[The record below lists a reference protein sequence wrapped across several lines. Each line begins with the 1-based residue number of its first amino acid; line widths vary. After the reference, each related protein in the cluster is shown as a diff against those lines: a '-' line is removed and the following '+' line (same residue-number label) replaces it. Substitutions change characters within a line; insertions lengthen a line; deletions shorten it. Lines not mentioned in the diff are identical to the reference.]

1 MLKAFKYRINPNEE
15 QKVLL
20 AKHFGSVRF
29 LFNRF
34 LNERQTAY
42 NENNKAF
49 SNYNLDSAKLTELKK
64 NEEFAWLKEINSQS
78 LQFALKCLD
87 TAYQNFFKKK
97 ADFPN
102 YKNKNSKQSFCV
114 PQSIRL
120 ENDNI
125 FIPKFKEPIKA
136 VVHRKFNGTIK
147 QCTVS
152 KSPSGIYYVSVLVD
166 TVHILKPKT
175 GLVVGIDLGVKDFAI
190 TSDGYKY
197 KNNRYTKTYA
207 KKLKA
212 AQQHLSRKVKGSNRY
227 NKQKTKVARLHEK
240 IANSRKDNL
249 HKVSTDLI
257 SKYDVIVLE
266 DLNVKGMVK
275 NHKLSKHISDASW
288 GSFVAMLQYK
298 AAWNEKTVQIIDRWF
313 PSSKTCGCCGYINQN
328 LSLKDREWIC
338 PSCHSVLDR
347 DFNAAKNI
355 LKEGLRNINN
365 ISAGTADNKHGDQIS
380 PSSDGTVCEVLKAQ
394 LHIASEAHKSL
405 ACG

>member
-34 LNERQTAY
+34 LNERKTTY
-42 NENNKAF
+42 EENKAY
-49 SNYNLDSAKLTELKK
+49 SNYNLDAAKLTELKK
-64 NEEFAWLKEINSQS
+64 NEDFAWLKEVNSQS

-87 TAYQNFFKKK
+87 TAYHNFFKKR

-120 ENDNI
+120 ENNNL
-125 FIPKFKEPIKA
+125 FIPKFKDPIKV

-147 QCTVS
+147 QCTIS
-152 KSPSGIYYVSVLVD
+152 KSPSGDYYVSVLVD
-166 TVHILKPKT
+166 TIHLIKPKT
-175 GLVVGIDLGVKDFAI
+175 GLVVGIDLGIKDFVI

-212 AQQHLSRKVKGSNRY
+212 AQQHLSRKVKGSNHY
-227 NKQKTKVARLHEK
+227 NKQKIKVARLHEK
-240 IANSRKDNL
+240 ITNSRKDNL

-257 SKYDVIVLE
+257 NKYDVIVLE
-266 DLNVKGMVK
+266 DLNVKGMIK

-298 AAWNEKTVQIIDRWF
+298 AAWNEKTIKIIDRWF
-313 PSSKTCGCCGYINQN
+313 PSSKTCGCCGYIKQN
-328 LSLKDREWIC
+328 LSLKDREWTC
-338 PSCHSVLDR
+338 PSCNSVLDR

-365 ISAGTADNKHGDQIS
+365 ISAGTVDNKHGDQIS
-380 PSSDGTVCEVLKAQ
+380 PSSDGTVCEVFKAQ
-394 LHIASEAHKSL
+394 LHLASEAHKSL

>member
-1 MLKAFKYRINPNEE
+1 M
-15 QKVLL
+15 
-20 AKHFGSVRF
+20 
-29 LFNRF
+29 
-34 LNERQTAY
+34 
-42 NENNKAF
+42 
-49 SNYNLDSAKLTELKK
+49 
-64 NEEFAWLKEINSQS
+64 
-78 LQFALKCLD
+78 
-87 TAYQNFFKKK
+87 
-97 ADFPN
+97 
-102 YKNKNSKQSFCV
+102 
-114 PQSIRL
+114 
-120 ENDNI
+120 
-125 FIPKFKEPIKA
+125 
-136 VVHRKFNGTIK
+136 
-147 QCTVS
+147 
-152 KSPSGIYYVSVLVD
+152 LVD
-166 TVHILKPKT
+166 TIHLIKPKT
-175 GLVVGIDLGVKDFAI
+175 GLVVGIDLGIKDFAI

-212 AQQHLSRKVKGSNRY
+212 AQQHLSRKLKGSNRY
-227 NKQKTKVARLHEK
+227 NKQKIKVAHLHEK

-257 SKYDVIVLE
+257 NKYDVIVLE

-328 LSLKDREWIC
+328 LSLKDREWTC
-338 PSCHSVLDR
+338 PSCNTKLDR

-355 LKEGLRNINN
+355 LKEGLRNFKN

-380 PSSDGTVCEVLKAQ
+380 PSSDGTVYEVLKAQ
-394 LHIASEAHKSL
+394 LHLAAEAHKSL